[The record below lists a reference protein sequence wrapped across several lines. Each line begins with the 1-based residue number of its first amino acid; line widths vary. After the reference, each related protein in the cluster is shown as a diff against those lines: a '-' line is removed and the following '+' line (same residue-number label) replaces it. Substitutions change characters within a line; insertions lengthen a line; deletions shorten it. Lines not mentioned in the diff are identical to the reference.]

1 LVLKNPVGS
10 IGFRHSQTIRRA
22 VTAAVIAAGLMAQGS
37 AVPAALAANGNLD
50 HFDVAVSGPSTA
62 GTALNLT
69 VTAKDAMNR
78 TIRAVSGTQCLVL
91 GGLPASP
98 APVSKGA
105 DYPGPG
111 TACVAPQ
118 SAVTFANGIGSPAV
132 TAYRAGSNT
141 LNVADATGLVTGSAT
156 FTVAAAAASSLAYTA
171 APIDTKINAPIYS
184 ACAPDPDNL
193 DPCATTT
200 ETPASSPVKVQ
211 EFDAW
216 SNFGTNTVTIKVGS
230 STLATA
236 TPNSSGVASFGE
248 LLKIGTIGTP
258 VLHATAGT
266 ASADAQIQIV
276 FELKACTGQSC
287 KNSVDNGAK
296 NIQRAVNTITTSTG
310 DFFAGGAN
318 VRLAT
323 SFFNTAGE
331 CGVSTFVGQG
341 TEAKVEGSLGST
353 QPSTTMLLIIP
364 KRSLQAFGVA
374 SRNADSFNV
383 CVGVTS
389 LQTGTPAW
397 TGKGPVTS
405 SDGVVFW
412 GTVADCSTFPSGTTN
427 PCAAVKS
434 KNVGDV
440 VAYYN
445 SIHDLATAASIPS
458 LMSNSDLAIVIHK
471 GFPWDG
477 KAGIY
482 S

>member
-1 LVLKNPVGS
+1 LVFTNLAGIVR
-10 IGFRHSQTIRRA
+10 FRHPTTMRRA
-22 VTAAVIAAGLMAQGS
+22 VTAAVIVAGLIAQGS
-37 AVPAALAANGNLD
+37 AVPALAANGNLD
-50 HFDVAVSGPSTA
+50 HFDVAVSGTSTA
-62 GTALNLT
+62 GTGLNLS

-78 TIRAVSGTQCLVL
+78 TIRAVSGIQCLVF
-91 GGLPASP
+91 GGLSASP

-105 DYPGPG
+105 DYPAPG

-118 SAVTFANGIGSPAV
+118 SAVTFANGAAAPVV

-156 FTVAAAAASSLAYTA
+156 FTVVAAAASSLAYTG
-171 APIDTKINAPIYS
+171 APIDTKIGTPIYS
-184 ACAPDPDNL
+184 ACAPDPTNL
-193 DPCATTT
+193 KPCATTT
-200 ETPASSPVKVQ
+200 QTPASSPVALQ

-216 SNFGTNTVTIKVGS
+216 SNFGANPVTIKVGS
-230 STLATA
+230 TTLASA
-236 TPNSSGVASFGE
+236 SPNASGVASFGE
-248 LLKIGTIGTP
+248 SLTIGTIGTP
-258 VLHATAGT
+258 VLHATAGS

-276 FELKACTGQSC
+276 FELKACSGQSC

-353 QPSTTMLLIIP
+353 TPSTTMLLIIP

-374 SRNADSFNV
+374 SRNADSFDV

-397 TGKGPVTS
+397 TGKGPVNQIGS
-405 SDGVVFW
+405 VFW
-412 GTVADCSTFPSGTTN
+412 GTVADCSAFPSGSSN
-427 PCAAVKS
+427 PCAALKT

-445 SIHDLATAASIPS
+445 SIGDTATAASIPT
-458 LMSNSDLAIVIHK
+458 LMSNSDLAIIIHK

-482 S
+482 A